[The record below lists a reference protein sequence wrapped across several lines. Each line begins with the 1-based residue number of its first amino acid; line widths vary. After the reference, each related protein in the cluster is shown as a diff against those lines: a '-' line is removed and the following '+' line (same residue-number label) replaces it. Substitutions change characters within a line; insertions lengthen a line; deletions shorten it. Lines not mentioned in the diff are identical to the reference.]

1 MLDMSGSVAVRSG
14 GWKDRPM
21 SSHRAAALLGA
32 CVAGLALLAGCGGSG
47 SAGPSSTTT
56 PPTTSHITATSAT
69 DTGTLVKISAAYLV
83 PGMLGD
89 KGFLDG
95 GEAAMQEAQAKLG
108 ATVSTV
114 EGGASNQP
122 NWTSQLTEM
131 SSGAND
137 VVVTGGAQVV
147 DTLTSVAAKF
157 PKQDYIMFDASIPAS
172 NIASITFRANDV
184 AFLAGVLAASVS
196 ADPAHYPLAGGR
208 RNVGVIGGQNIPVI
222 NDFIV
227 GFEAGAKAVDPT
239 TTVQK
244 SYVGSFSDSTTAYNQ
259 AKGMFANGA
268 DVVFAVAG
276 ESGLGALQAAAD
288 SNKYA
293 IGVDSDQNDL
303 YPGHVLASALKNVD
317 VAVFHLL
324 DLKAHGRL
332 QTGQTYVYGIANDG
346 VQLKVSSFVTV
357 ETSNTVIA
365 YYHKVADGQID
376 VPCVDPFCAEPT
388 G

>member
-1 MLDMSGSVAVRSG
+1 MST
-14 GWKDRPM
+14 
-21 SSHRAAALLGA
+21 HRAAAVLVGF
-32 CVAGLALLAGCGGSG
+32 VAGFALLAGCSQSGSNELDTTTPSPG
-47 SAGPSSTTT
+47 SAGGTSTG
-56 PPTTSHITATSAT
+56 TSAADSAT
-69 DTGTLVKISAAYLV
+69 DTGTLVKISVAYLV
-83 PGMLGD
+83 PGTLGD

-95 GEAAMQEAQAKLG
+95 AEAGVQQAKTQLG
-108 ATVSTV
+108 ASVTTV
-114 EGGASNQP
+114 EGGANNSP
-122 NWTSQLTEM
+122 NWTSELTTM
-131 SSGAND
+131 SGGAND

-147 DTLTSVAAKF
+147 DTLTSVAANF
-157 PKQDYIMFDASIPAS
+157 PKQDYIMFDAAISAA
-172 NIASITFRANDV
+172 NIASITFRQNDV
-184 AFLAGVLAASVS
+184 GFLAGVLASLVS

-208 RNVGVIGGQNIPVI
+208 HNVGVVGGQNISAI

-244 SYVGSFSDSTTAYNQ
+244 SYVGSFSDTTTAYNQ

-276 ESGLGALQAAAD
+276 QSGLGALKAAAD

-317 VAVFHLL
+317 IAVYHLL

-332 QTGQTYVYGIANDG
+332 QTGHTYVYGIANDG

-365 YYHKVADGQID
+365 YYKKVADGQID

>member
-1 MLDMSGSVAVRSG
+1 M
-14 GWKDRPM
+14 
-21 SSHRAAALLGA
+21 
-32 CVAGLALLAGCGGSG
+32 
-47 SAGPSSTTT
+47 
-56 PPTTSHITATSAT
+56 
-69 DTGTLVKISAAYLV
+69 KISVAYLV
-83 PGMLGD
+83 PGTLGD

-95 GEAAMQEAQAKLG
+95 AEAGVQQARAQLG
-108 ATVSTV
+108 ASVKTV
-114 EGGASNQP
+114 EGGANNSP
-122 NWTSQLTEM
+122 NWTSELTTM

-147 DTLTSVAAKF
+147 DTLTSVAAGF
-157 PKQDYIMFDASIPAS
+157 PKQDYIMFDAAIAAA
-172 NIASITFRANDV
+172 NIASITFRQNDV
-184 AFLAGVLAASVS
+184 GFLAGVLASLVS

-208 RNVGVIGGQNIPVI
+208 HNVGVVGGQNISAI

-244 SYVGSFSDSTTAYNQ
+244 SYVGSFSDTTTAYNQ

-276 ESGLGALQAAAD
+276 QSGLGALKAAAD

-317 VAVFHLL
+317 IAVYHLL

-332 QTGQTYVYGIANDG
+332 QTGHTYVYGIANDG
-346 VQLKVSSFVTV
+346 VQLKVSSLVTV

-365 YYHKVADGQID
+365 YYLKKVADGQID